1 MPQNSEQKIK
11 LLILYEL
18 LKENTDEDNPMTTQE
33 IVSALKDRGIT
44 VSRKTLYND
53 IDILNEYGFDVVC
66 DRQRSNKYFVGERK
80 FERPEIQMLLSA
92 VGAANFLSDKKT
104 KMLLYKLSELLGPQ
118 QAQQVIETISVSG
131 AKHSNEVI
139 YYSIDS
145 IITALLSK
153 KQLSFLYFD
162 YGINGERIYRKERE
176 RYILNPLGMVFS
188 DNNLYFVGFHEKYE
202 TPTNYRVDRMDEV
215 KVEEKTVADVKQY
228 ENFDLNAYTK
238 SQFDMYG
245 GRQEDVSLIFPKDL
259 LEIAIDRFGENIKP
273 INIDNDGYIVNV
285 TVQVSKTFFA
295 WLTTFEGQVKIESP
309 QNVIEQYKL
318 FIKNIV
324 QSLE

>member
-80 FERPEIQMLLSA
+80 FERPEVQMLLSA

-228 ENFDLNAYTK
+228 KNFDLNTYTK
-238 SQFDMYG
+238 SQFEMYG
-245 GRQEDVSLIFPKDL
+245 GKQVDVSLIFPKDL
-259 LEIAIDRFGENIKP
+259 LGIAIDRFGENIKP
-273 INIDNDGYIVNV
+273 IITDNDEYIVNV
-285 TVQVSKTFFA
+285 SVQVSKMFFA
-295 WLTTFEGQVKIESP
+295 WLTTFEGRVMIKSP
-309 QNVIEQYKL
+309 LTVTNQYKT
-318 FIKNIV
+318 FIKNIAE
-324 QSLE
+324 SL

>member
-33 IVSALKDRGIT
+33 IISALKDKGII

-53 IDILNEYGFDVVC
+53 IYILNEYGFDVVC

-92 VGAANFLSDKKT
+92 VGAAYFLSDKKT

-118 QAQQVIETISVSG
+118 QAQQVIETISVSS
-131 AKHSNEVI
+131 AKHTNEVI
-139 YYSIDS
+139 YYCIDS

-162 YGINGERIYRKERE
+162 YGLNGERIYRKSRE
-176 RYILNPLGMVFS
+176 RYVVNPLGMVFS
-188 DNNLYFVGFHEKYE
+188 GNNLYFVGFHEKYE

-215 KVEEKTVADVKQY
+215 KVEDNIVADVKQY

>member
-33 IVSALKDRGIT
+33 IISALKDNGII

-53 IDILNEYGFDVVC
+53 IYILNEYGFDVVC

-92 VGAANFLSDKKT
+92 VGAAYFLSDKKT

-118 QAQQVIETISVSG
+118 QAQQVIETISVSS
-131 AKHSNEVI
+131 AKHTNEVI

-162 YGINGERIYRKERE
+162 YGLNGERIYRKSRE
-176 RYILNPLGMVFS
+176 RYVVNPLGMVFS
-188 DNNLYFVGFHEKYE
+188 GNNLYFVGFHEKYE

-215 KVEEKTVADVKQY
+215 KVEDNIVADVKQY

>member
-18 LKENTDEDNPMTTQE
+18 LKENTDEANPMTTQE
-33 IVSALKDRGIT
+33 IISALRDRGIA
-44 VSRKTLYND
+44 VSRKTLYHD

-80 FERPEIQMLLSA
+80 FERPEVQMLLSA

-104 KMLLYKLSELLGPQ
+104 KMLLYKLFELLGPQ
-118 QAQQVIETISVSG
+118 QAQQVIDTISVSR

-162 YGINGERIYRKERE
+162 YGINGERIYRKGRE
-176 RYILNPLGMVFS
+176 RYIVNPLGMVFS
-188 DNNLYFVGFHEKYE
+188 DNYLYFVGFHEKYK

-215 KVEEKTVADVKQY
+215 KVEENIVASVKRY
-228 ENFDLNAYTK
+228 ENFDLNNYTN

-245 GRQEDVSLIFPKDL
+245 GRQEDVSLMFPKDL
-259 LEIAIDRFGENIKP
+259 LGIAIDRFGEGIKP
-273 INIDNDGYIVNV
+273 IPTGNNEYIVNV
-285 TVQVSKTFFA
+285 SVQVSKMFFV
-295 WLTTFEGQVKIESP
+295 WLTTFEGRVKIKSP
-309 QNVIEQYKL
+309 LPVIDQYKI
-318 FIKNIV
+318 FINNISASV
-324 QSLE
+324 